1 VYVAYALVFEEWALE
16 EEEEDVYVGLD
27 VIVDEYVDEGDVGEY
42 VDEEDVDEGYVGEY
56 ADEGDVEEYVD
67 DGGDEGDFEG

>member
-16 EEEEDVYVGLD
+16 EEEEVYVELD
-27 VIVDEYVDEGDVGEY
+27 VVVGEYVDEGDVGEY

-67 DGGDEGDFEG
+67 DGDDEGDFDG